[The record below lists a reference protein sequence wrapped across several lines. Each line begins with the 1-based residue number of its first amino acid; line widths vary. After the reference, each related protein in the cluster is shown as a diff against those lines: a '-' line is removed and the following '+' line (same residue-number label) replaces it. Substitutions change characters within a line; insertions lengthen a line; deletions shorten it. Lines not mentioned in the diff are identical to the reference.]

1 MLNGINLSVTKKV
14 NKLKNSLIDLDY
26 IRGSAFNKNKPKHS
40 WLSITFYGIVRVVFF
55 PLYWSWWIDQ
65 TNRRISCV
73 LLTLY
78 LLQLCSM
85 FIYFND
91 DQFNDRKLSQAIPP
105 SEVMTPLFMFFF
117 LSILYSQIFASSS
130 NHFSN
135 RGKSYLKSNPSNSVE
150 EKPEEQ
156 KTQPASKE
164 KTLFDLDAQFADTRT
179 SNCKQTTTTTNCK
192 RTTNNSNAK
201 FSNKNG
207 RLKFKTC
214 PTRTRSTLRT
224 SKSDQGKRKR
234 HLTGDTS
241 SATIQISAYQE
252 EKQRLVLNKSDNNLL
267 EKKAALSDD
276 LKELLLDANSNDNL
290 NSNEN
295 LNDRLEPELKKLSA
309 NPDEEDELQSDLH
322 NLQIKCEPNN
332 YLDMTT
338 SEDCS
343 PYSSISSSANL
354 KLLLKQKNG
363 EKVENGCKDE
373 VDGAFASKQQ
383 QQQNYF
389 EQRIYQPQKTR
400 YYYFKEVVNESNT
413 PTGGYQFAEKPANFQ
428 RKLTNA
434 NDDSNDSEN
443 GSISP
448 TTPMKSLNDWPMIN
462 SENSTEDDEE
472 EEVLLNVEEEPK
484 VIPAKQSDSND
495 TNCADSK
502 RLNSLTS
509 KSLSLFPDDSID
521 KISCTLFQEKEWQK
535 IDLSMIDISS
545 MIIKKV
551 DTTRYSNEYFYF
563 AILFSLLFAFI
574 PQIFRFQQLCTNLNS
589 TEFLQSNPATLSNLV
604 MDKQLMNCDQSE
616 LNVLD
621 AYGLRKNESEECR
634 ILKSGEDQKP
644 SKMNKSAFV
653 CGAINASN
661 SSEEFIEYLNY
672 LPIVI
677 FDLLVDVFKNSVYS
691 FQMKFIVFVALFER
705 FTLSLLFFILLCVAE
720 RTYREVSV
728 RLTHCVSR
736 LNCAKPSSIFY
747 LMMPDFFTA
756 ISLR

>member
-1 MLNGINLSVTKKV
+1 
-14 NKLKNSLIDLDY
+14 
-26 IRGSAFNKNKPKHS
+26 
-40 WLSITFYGIVRVVFF
+40 
-55 PLYWSWWIDQ
+55 
-65 TNRRISCV
+65 
-73 LLTLY
+73 
-78 LLQLCSM
+78 
-85 FIYFND
+85 
-91 DQFNDRKLSQAIPP
+91 
-105 SEVMTPLFMFFF
+105 MFFF

-135 RGKSYLKSNPSNSVE
+135 RGKSYLKSSQLNSLE
-150 EKPEEQ
+150 ENLEEQ
-156 KTQPASKE
+156 KPVSKE
-164 KTLFDLDAQFADTRT
+164 KTLFDDQYLDRT
-179 SNCKQTTTTTNCK
+179 GKQQTANCK
-192 RTTNNSNAK
+192 RTPANGNAK
-201 FSNKNG
+201 FVKQLSSKNG

-214 PTRTRSTLRT
+214 PTRARSTLRT
-224 SKSDQGKRKR
+224 SKCDANKRKR

-241 SATIQISAYQE
+241 SAAIQISAYQE
-252 EKQRLVLNKSDNNLL
+252 EKQRLVLHQSENNLL
-267 EKKAALSDD
+267 EKKGALGDD
-276 LKELLLDANSNDNL
+276 LKELLNANSNDNL
-290 NSNEN
+290 NENSNEN
-295 LNDRLEPELKKLSA
+295 LNDRLEPELKRLSA
-309 NPDEEDELQSDLH
+309 SQQNQDEDEDLQSDLH

-332 YLDMTT
+332 YLDLTT

-354 KLLLKQKNG
+354 KLLMKQKDG
-363 EKVENGCKDE
+363 EKPENGLKDE
-373 VDGAFASKQQ
+373 ADDLNK

-400 YYYFKEVVNESNT
+400 YYYFKEVVNES
-413 PTGGYQFAEKPANFQ
+413 TGQTNNYPFGEEQTNFQ
-428 RKLTNA
+428 RKITDA

-472 EEVLLNVEEEPK
+472 EEEVLINVEEEEK
-484 VIPAKQSDSND
+484 TIPVKQSSDSND
-495 TNCADSK
+495 NCADNK

-509 KSLSLFPDDSID
+509 KNLSLFPDDSIE
-521 KISCTLFQEKEWQK
+521 KISCTIFQEKEWQK

-563 AILFSLLFAFI
+563 AILFSLIFAFI

-589 TEFLQSNPATLSNLV
+589 TEFLQSNTVSLSNLAIS
-604 MDKQLMNCDQSE
+604 KPLTNCDQSE
-616 LNVLD
+616 LNILD
-621 AYGLRKNESEECR
+621 AYGLRKNESDECR
-634 ILKSGEDQKP
+634 ILRSSEDQKP
-644 SKMNKSAFV
+644 TKVNKSAFV

-672 LPIVI
+672 LPVLI

-720 RTYREVSV
+720 RTYREVRV
-728 RLTHCVSR
+728 
-736 LNCAKPSSIFY
+736 
-747 LMMPDFFTA
+747 
-756 ISLR
+756 